1 MIEKSIDVSVVIGFS
16 NWGLTRLE
24 LAVRSIQASFGALR
38 GEVIV
43 SDYGSDTYEDTRVL
57 MESLGARYVY
67 TSTDGTWSRSRALNA
82 GFAVSSGAVLVSTDA
97 DMVFSPQSMETI
109 GTWILNDPSLCLLL
123 QCRDLPEQWTD
134 GDIERLGYQ
143 WDTFERV
150 SRLRPRW
157 GMGGMMAVPRE
168 VFMRIRGLDER
179 MHTYGGEDIDF
190 ATRAKRAG
198 QRLLWVDDERVRMYH
213 MWHPPTRKTHEKSVA
228 ASSAIEFNKNIV
240 YTDKTFVRNTPV
252 WLHRPSDAKPL
263 VTVAISTLNRANFL
277 AESIS
282 SVLCQTM
289 QDFEIVVVDDGSTD
303 NTRQIVES
311 FDDHRIRYFFQ
322 ENSGIAAARNRAAD
336 EARGYYTA
344 VHDDDD
350 LMTPWRLEKHF
361 EHIVAGTHGSFGSF
375 VNFDDSTGE
384 MKLFA
389 SKILNDG
396 TIIATG
402 GAPGHGTWLVETD
415 IIRRLRYDES
425 LSSGVDNNLA
435 LRMVRSGVALKH
447 SGEIMML
454 RRVHDGQITV
464 SDGSV
469 QKTSARQTRQLFS
482 YVTTR
487 WGADKLSAERGSE
500 DYVPVRLG
508 KDLDALVPFLPD
520 SLVQRVVS
528 FRGSLECLPDSIK
541 QHLLGRCSH
550 VVVERDG
557 DENLIQYSG
566 VMVGASLRELAL
578 LRRVGAQFHVTGELT
593 GSVDARKEPVPA
605 APGDIMEGAI
615 RQAFEDFVERQGAE
629 DGASFGLI
637 RKLEPSDKWSH
648 SGWTRRFACGGLE
661 ETVVFSRFTNVVEA
675 FMAQIESDWAEME
688 VSGDSIEPGALLDAL
703 NSSRQLRG
711 AAL

>member
-1 MIEKSIDVSVVIGFS
+1 MTKDPIDISVVIGFR

-43 SDYGSDTYEDTRVL
+43 SDYGSDAYGDTRDL

-67 TSTDGTWSRSRALNA
+67 TTTDGTWSRSRALNA

-109 GTWILNDPSLCLLL
+109 GTWILEDPSLCLLL
-123 QCRDLPEQWTD
+123 QCRDLPEKWAD
-134 GDIERLGYQ
+134 SDIERLGYQ

-150 SRLRPRW
+150 ARLRPRW

-213 MWHPPTRKTHEKSVA
+213 MWHAPTRKTHEKSVA
-228 ASSAIEFNKNIV
+228 ASNAIAFNKEIV
-240 YTDKTFVRNTPV
+240 YTDKTFVRNTPF
-252 WLHRPSDAKPL
+252 WLHRPWDARPL
-263 VTVAISTLNRANFL
+263 VTVAISTFNRANFL
-277 AESIS
+277 AESIN
-282 SVLCQTM
+282 SVLCQTL

-336 EARGYYTA
+336 EAHGYYTA

-396 TIIATG
+396 TILDTG

-435 LRMVRSGVALKH
+435 LRMVRSGVALTH
-447 SGEIMML
+447 SGEIMMM

-464 SDGSV
+464 GDETV

-482 YVTTR
+482 YVTTK
-487 WGADKLSAERGSE
+487 WGADKLRAERGSE

-508 KDLDALVPFLPD
+508 KDLDTLAPFLPD
-520 SLVQRVVS
+520 SLVRRVAL
-528 FRGSLECLPDSIK
+528 FRGPLEGLPDPTK
-541 QHLLGRCSH
+541 QLLLDRCAH
-550 VVVERDG
+550 VVVES
-557 DENLIQYSG
+557 DENDNVIRYSG
-566 VMVGASLRELAL
+566 VIVGASMRELAL
-578 LRRVGAQFHVTGELT
+578 LRRSGVELDVTGELM
-593 GSVDARKEPVPA
+593 GSGDEMKNLVPVDPL
-605 APGDIMEGAI
+605 DTMEAAI
-615 RQAFEDFVERQGAE
+615 RQAFGEFVACQGTEDQET
-629 DGASFGLI
+629 FGLI
-637 RKLEPSDKWSH
+637 RKIEPRGKASH
-648 SGWTRRFACGGLE
+648 FGWTRKFACGDIE
-661 ETVVFSRFTNVVEA
+661 ETVVFSRFASTVEA
-675 FMAQIESDWAEME
+675 FIAQIESDWIEME
-688 VSGDSIEPGALLDAL
+688 VVGDAIVPESLLEAI
-703 NSSRQLRG
+703 NRPRQTRG

>member
-1 MIEKSIDVSVVIGFS
+1 MIRETIDVSVVIGFS

-43 SDYGSDTYEDTRVL
+43 SDYGSDSYEDTREL

-67 TSTDGTWSRSRALNA
+67 TTTDGTWSRSRALNA
-82 GFAVSSGAVLVSTDA
+82 GFAVSTGAVLVSTDA
-97 DMVFSPQSMETI
+97 DMVFSPKSMETI
-109 GTWILNDPSLCLLL
+109 GSWILNDPSLCLLL
-123 QCRDLPEQWTD
+123 QCRDLPGQWTD
-134 GDIERLGYQ
+134 TDIERLGYQ

-168 VFMRIRGLDER
+168 VFLRIRGLDER

-213 MWHPPTRKTHEKSVA
+213 MWHAPTRESHAKSA
-228 ASSAIEFNKNIV
+228 AALDAIAFNKNIV

-252 WLHRPSDAKPL
+252 WLHRPSDARPL
-263 VTVAISTLNRANFL
+263 VTVAISTFNRATFL

-282 SVLCQTM
+282 SVLCQTL

-361 EHIVAGTHGSFGSF
+361 EHIATGTHGSFGSF
-375 VNFDDSTGE
+375 VNFDDSTGA

-396 TIIATG
+396 TILDSG

-435 LRMVRSGVALKH
+435 LRMVRSGVVMNH

-464 SDGSV
+464 SDESV

-482 YVTTR
+482 YVTTK
-487 WGADKLSAERGSE
+487 WGADKLGAERGTK

-508 KDLDALVPFLPD
+508 KNLNALVPFLPD
-520 SLVQRVVS
+520 SLVQRTAV
-528 FRGSLECLPDSIK
+528 FRGALTCLPDPTK

-550 VVVERDG
+550 IVVERD
-557 DENLIQYSG
+557 DHNNLVRYSG
-566 VMVGASLRELAL
+566 AIVGASMRELAL
-578 LRRVGAQFHVTGELT
+578 LRRAGAEFDVTGELIFSGNKIKKRVHT
-593 GSVDARKEPVPA
+593 DPA
-605 APGDIMEGAI
+605 GIMEAAI
-615 RQAFEDFVERQGAE
+615 RQAFRDFVEREGSG
-629 DGASFGLI
+629 DYASFGLV
-637 RKLEPSDKWSH
+637 RKMMPGRSISDF
-648 SGWTRRFACGGLE
+648 GLTRIFACGDLE
-661 ETVVFSRFTNVVEA
+661 ETVLFLRFANTAEA
-675 FMAQIESDWAEME
+675 FMAQMESDWAEME
-688 VSGDSIEPGALLDAL
+688 MLGDSVEPGSVLNAL
-703 NSSRQLRG
+703 NISRQLRG
-711 AAL
+711 ASL

>member
-1 MIEKSIDVSVVIGFS
+1 MIKETIDVSVVIGFS

-43 SDYGSDTYEDTRVL
+43 SDYGSDGYEDTREL

-67 TSTDGTWSRSRALNA
+67 TTTDGTWSRSRALNA

-97 DMVFSPQSMETI
+97 DMVFSPKSMETI
-109 GTWILNDPSLCLLL
+109 GSWILGDPSLCLLL

-134 GDIERLGYQ
+134 AEIDRLGYQ
-143 WDTFERV
+143 WDDFECV

-213 MWHPPTRKTHEKSVA
+213 MWHAPTRETHSKSTPA
-228 ASSAIEFNKNIV
+228 TNAIAFNKNIV

-252 WLHRPSDAKPL
+252 WVHRPSDAGPL
-263 VTVAISTLNRANFL
+263 VTVAISTFNRANFL

-282 SVLCQTM
+282 SVLCQTL

-361 EHIVAGTHGSFGSF
+361 EHIAAGTHGSFGSF

-396 TIIATG
+396 TIMDTG

-415 IIRRLRYDES
+415 ILRRLRYDES

-435 LRMVRSGVALKH
+435 LRMVRSGVAMKH

-464 SDGSV
+464 SDESV

-482 YVTTR
+482 YVTTK
-487 WGADKLSAERGSE
+487 WGADKLAAERGPK
-500 DYVPVRLG
+500 DYVPVTHG
-508 KDLDALVPFLPD
+508 KNLEELVPFLPD
-520 SLVQRVVS
+520 SLVKRIAV
-528 FRGSLECLPDSIK
+528 FRGSLDCLQDSTQ
-541 QHLLGRCSH
+541 QHLLERSSH
-550 VVVERDG
+550 FVVERD
-557 DENLIQYSG
+557 DREKLVRYSG
-566 VMVGASLRELAL
+566 AIVGASMRELAL
-578 LRRVGAQFHVTGELT
+578 LRGAGAAVDVSGKLIGSAAAVEELVST
-593 GSVDARKEPVPA
+593 DPA
-605 APGDIMEGAI
+605 AIMEAAI
-615 RQAFEDFVERQGAE
+615 RRAFHDFVEQEG
-629 DGASFGLI
+629 DGDYSSFGLV
-637 RKLEPSDKWSH
+637 RRVAPVPKVSDLGWTRSFACGDLEESVLFLRFTNTTEAFRAQME
-648 SGWTRRFACGGLE
+648 SGWT
-661 ETVVFSRFTNVVEA
+661 
-675 FMAQIESDWAEME
+675 EME
-688 VSGDSIEPGALLDAL
+688 LLGDTMEPDSLLNAL
-703 NSSRQLRG
+703 NISRQLQG
-711 AAL
+711 AS